1 MKVKVPKKYQ
11 KYIDE
16 TSIDAYLDLEMT
28 SYSVWLNYGYC
39 YDYENSGSHT
49 QSYDT
54 LETAFA
60 DLENVYTCNC
70 SDCLR
75 EPRGTV
81 VVNYQYSKEI

>member
-11 KYIDE
+11 KFIDE
-16 TSIDAYLDLEMT
+16 TSIDVYHDMDMT
-28 SYSVWLNYGYC
+28 GYSVWLNYGYC

-54 LETAFA
+54 LKSALAGLDT
-60 DLENVYTCNC
+60 VYTCNC
-70 SDCLR
+70 SDCLT

-81 VVNYQYSKEI
+81 VINYQYSKEI